1 MSLSSHLEYFEPLE
15 NFRGAQNSRASMRL
29 NRESSGANQ

>member
-15 NFRGAQNSRASMRL
+15 NFRGAQNSRASMRM

>member
-15 NFRGAQNSRASMRL
+15 NFQGAQNSRTSMHMD
-29 NRESSGANQ
+29 RESSGANQ

>member
-15 NFRGAQNSRASMRL
+15 SFRGAQNSRTSTRMDRKT
-29 NRESSGANQ
+29 SGTNQ

>member
-15 NFRGAQNSRASMRL
+15 SFRGAQNSRTSMRM
-29 NRESSGANQ
+29 NRESSGTNQ